1 MTKDIRKTEK
11 NNAANNTAK
20 ATEANASKATE
31 VNASKATER
40 KGNGIMEVVFILDRS
55 GSMSGMEE
63 DTIGGFNAMLE
74 KQRKESDNVIWST
87 VLFDHEHEV
96 IHSRLPIE
104 EVARLTGR
112 EYYVRGSTALL
123 DAIGR
128 AINHIAMCHR
138 YAKAGDVP
146 EKTLFVITTDGME
159 NSSREYMY
167 EDVRRMIEK
176 EKERYGWEFLFLGAN
191 IDAVSVAGRIGIAE
205 NRTANFI
212 NDSVGIRK
220 NYEAFG
226 EAMACMSRMETI
238 DECILTEVREDY
250 RRRGGKRAAKR
261 RRG

>member
-1 MTKDIRKTEK
+1 MTKEVKTNE
-11 NNAANNTAK
+11 T
-20 ATEANASKATE
+20 
-31 VNASKATER
+31 

-63 DTIGGFNAMLE
+63 DTIGGFNSMLE
-74 KQRKESDNVIWST
+74 KQRQEGDNVVWST

-96 IHSRLPIE
+96 IHNRVPIDQ
-104 EVARLTGR
+104 VAPLTGK

-138 YAKAGDVP
+138 YAKAGEVP

-167 EDVRRMIEK
+167 DDVRRMIER
-176 EKERYGWEFLFLGAN
+176 EKEQYGWEVLFLGAN
-191 IDAVSVAGRIGIAE
+191 IDAVSVAGRIGIAAD
-205 NRTANFI
+205 RSATFI
-212 NDSVGIRK
+212 NDSEGIRK

-226 EAMACMSRMETI
+226 TAMACMSRMESF
-238 DECILTEVREDY
+238 DGAVLEEVRADY
-250 RRRGGKRAAKR
+250 KRRSGKGADRKGAGGRRRK
-261 RRG
+261 